1 MSLSLDIHKGSCFN
15 RCIDLIRPRA
25 SLSVALKQTRI
36 NQNSQIASINWLATK
51 VMLELDMSSTKTESL
66 HFQIDPSEAVHG
78 SDFLTPLYFN
88 RQVLTRYLYDSR
100 FRCDFASETYG
111 TIYGEEFTLSFGL
124 NKNGT
129 VIAWLGDIQDLPIR
143 ERFYW
148 LVENKSPEREI
159 ASEFFDSQIDVQFT
173 PPPAVIQCL
182 NKLEEFNKK
191 FHAKFGVYLYHEK
204 SIEERI
210 EETRRYKR
218 LLLNNLDDFK
228 RFTSEFNEVIVENTN
243 NSEIRRL
250 LAENSVA
257 VDKGLKGN
265 KLLQSVYEKI
275 LKDEENLIAPFFY
288 LYDLRLWA
296 DHSMGDDKL
305 NAVAKN
311 LSVSPSN
318 CQGLMEALVARL
330 DEAITQLLRK
340 LEDQPTP

>member
-1 MSLSLDIHKGSCFN
+1 MRQDLRCDRWGAHVDSAYANFVCCF
-15 RCIDLIRPRA
+15 A
-25 SLSVALKQTRI
+25 E
-36 NQNSQIASINWLATK
+36 IASAEISRSRAYLAQPENQIESRLN
-51 VMLELDMSSTKTESL
+51 MPSTKTESL
-66 HFQIDPSEAVHG
+66 RFQVDPSEAVHG
-78 SDFLTPLYFN
+78 SHFLTPLYFN

-100 FRCDFASETYG
+100 FRCEFASETYG

-129 VIAWLGDIQDLPIR
+129 VIAWLGDIQDNIPIR
-143 ERFYW
+143 ERYYW
-148 LVENKSPEREI
+148 LVENKPSEHEI
-159 ASEFFDSQIDVQFT
+159 ASEFYDAQIEVQFT

-191 FHAKFGVYLYHEK
+191 FHAKFGVYLYHER

-228 RFTSEFNEVIVENTN
+228 RFISEFNEVIVENTN

-250 LAENSVA
+250 LAERSIPI
-257 VDKGLKGN
+257 GSGIKGN
-265 KLLQSVYEKI
+265 KLLQSTYEKI
-275 LKDEENLIAPFFY
+275 LGDDQNLIAPFFF

-305 NAVAKN
+305 YAVAKN
-311 LSVSPSN
+311 LSTSPSDY
-318 CQGLMEALVARL
+318 QSLMEALVARL
-330 DEAITQLLRK
+330 DESVTQLLKK
-340 LEDQPTP
+340 LEA